1 MVGLSG
7 GFLNNYTKEVRVGSR
22 FMDIPT
28 YLKKFGFKLREKLFR
43 LQNLIFFILLIIPN
57 FFLNLFVLRVLNKFI
72 FSWVLCTGSASVF
85 DPFRSSPKFFP
96 RRMRDNKN
104 TFDLRSNHKY
114 LPIYF
119 CLAFQ
124 EALNEVIIYWK
135 GTNEFQFSRSFN
147 FQKHYSR
154 ISSRNM

>member
-1 MVGLSG
+1 MEITT
-7 GFLNNYTKEVRVGSR
+7 F
-22 FMDIPT
+22 
-28 YLKKFGFKLREKLFR
+28 LKKFGFKSREKLFR
-43 LQNLIFFILLIIPN
+43 FQDLILLLLLQKKLEKLA
-57 FFLNLFVLRVLNKFI
+57 FYSKFLKLICLGVLNKFI
-72 FSWVLCTGSASVF
+72 FSGVLCTGSASVF

-135 GTNEFQFSRSFN
+135 GTN
-147 FQKHYSR
+147 
-154 ISSRNM
+154 

>member
-1 MVGLSG
+1 MEI
-7 GFLNNYTKEVRVGSR
+7 T
-22 FMDIPT
+22 T
-28 YLKKFGFKLREKLFR
+28 YLKKFGFKSREKLFR
-43 LQNLIFFILLIIPN
+43 FQNCILLLLLQKKLAFYTK
-57 FFLNLFVLRVLNKFI
+57 FFFELICLRVLYKFI
-72 FSWVLCTGSASVF
+72 FSGVLCTGSASVF

-135 GTNEFQFSRSFN
+135 GTN
-147 FQKHYSR
+147 
-154 ISSRNM
+154 